1 MFCGEAK
8 TGPCDILVGI
18 FVIVLGGI
26 LVAVPLVMSFVV
38 FLSLSCC
45 CCFCCWICGMLN
57 FHCCPFVAV
66 SVDNIFTSASV
77 VLRSVCSSSSTAV
90 AVVVTVIALIMDIRC
105 RGIHHMKLQTHKIQ
119 IPATSVAVVLNFT
132 VLSLLQPLLLQLVQ
146 LALVLPS
153 PATGDNDE
161 NGHRRRFRRRRRC
174 PVGNDEVLGSL
185 FIIVIVTVVALG
197 LCLHTVQ
204 VQIICVAAGVAAS
217 VTAQHCC

>member
-1 MFCGEAK
+1 
-8 TGPCDILVGI
+8 
-18 FVIVLGGI
+18 VLKY
-26 LVAVPLVMSFVV
+26 
-38 FLSLSCC
+38 
-45 CCFCCWICGMLN
+45 
-57 FHCCPFVAV
+57 HCCPFVTV

-77 VLRSVCSSSSTAV
+77 VLRSVCSSSTAV
-90 AVVVTVIALIMDIRC
+90 AVVVTVIALIMDIHC

-132 VLSLLQPLLLQLVQ
+132 VHSLLQPLLQQLVQ
-146 LALVLPS
+146 LALVQPS

-204 VQIICVAAGVAAS
+204 VRIICVAAGVAAS
-217 VTAQHCC
+217 VTTLHLQERMIVVLAPTLVKYTVLR